1 MIEVMSAITVI
12 SVAFSI
18 FFGVKTY
25 QRNKD
30 TDTKD
35 SASQMTLVM
44 YKLDNIDST
53 VKDIKADGKAFRMD
67 IQDARERILIL
78 EQEYKA
84 IKPMVTEIRRT
95 MHTDLVT
102 PSTANLKED

>member
-1 MIEVMSAITVI
+1 MTVEIMSVITFI
-12 SVAFSI
+12 SVACSI

-35 SASQMTLVM
+35 GASQMTLVM
-44 YKLDNIDST
+44 FKLDNIDAT
-53 VKDIKADGKAFRMD
+53 VKDIKADSKAFRLD

-78 EQEYKA
+78 EQEYKSM
-84 IKPMVTEIRRT
+84 KPVVS
-95 MHTDLVT
+95 DLQRMYFDKDD
-102 PSTANLKED
+102 KED